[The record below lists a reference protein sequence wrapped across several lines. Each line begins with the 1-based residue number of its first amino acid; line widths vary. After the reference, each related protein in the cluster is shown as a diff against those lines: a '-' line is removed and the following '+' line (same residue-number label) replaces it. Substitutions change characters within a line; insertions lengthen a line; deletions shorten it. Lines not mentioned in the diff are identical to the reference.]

1 MTHHTDILTTI
12 VAHKRREIEM
22 QQEAVSFSH
31 LEHLI
36 STYHAP
42 PRRSLRQA
50 LLESST
56 GIIAEFKRKSP
67 SKGWISRHAEAET
80 VATGY
85 TRAGAAALS
94 VLTDEFFFGGNLSDI
109 KAIRP
114 HTDLPILRKDF
125 ILSEYQLYQARA
137 IQADAV
143 LLIAAVLSRKECRQL
158 TRKAHELGLEVLLE
172 IHSEHELEYLEEEV
186 DLAGIN
192 NRHLSSFTTDVEHS
206 FRLGTQL
213 PSGLP
218 RISES
223 GISSPETV
231 RALRA
236 SGFSGFLIGET
247 FMKTEDPGE
256 TLSNFIEQIQT
267 V

>member
-192 NRHLSSFTTDVEHS
+192 NRHLGSFTTDVEHFPTRS
-206 FRLGTQL
+206 AVAVRPSPNLRKRHLKSRNRTGTEGVRLFGFPDRRNL
-213 PSGLP
+213 HENRGSG
-218 RISES
+218 RN
-223 GISSPETV
+223 
-231 RALRA
+231 A
-236 SGFSGFLIGET
+236 
-247 FMKTEDPGE
+247 K
-256 TLSNFIEQIQT
+256 
-267 V
+267 